1 MADWIV
7 NLLAGPAVGVIVTFL
22 KRIPFVN
29 AYPKICA
36 AIIAVLLEV
45 CNVGLFNAPA
55 GVVAVLTALAA
66 AFGGSVAMHEVVLKP
81 TGISDAIAGTSTS
94 APSGTGT

>member
-1 MADWIV
+1 MPDWIL
-7 NLLAGPAVGVIVTFL
+7 NLLSGPLVGFIVTFL

-45 CNVGLFNAPA
+45 CNVGLFNAPT
-55 GVVAVLTALAA
+55 GVVAILTALAA
-66 AFGGSVAMHEVVLKP
+66 AFGGAVATHEVVLKP
-81 TGISDAIAGTSTS
+81 SGISDAVAGTNAS